1 MSSYKIAIVHDWLVN
16 YAGSERCVESFTNIW
31 PDADVFTL
39 VDFLNDEQRKIIL
52 KGKYAHTSFIQKLLF
67 ARKRHRYYL
76 PFFPMAIESL
86 DVSNFDI
93 VISSSHAVAKG
104 IKTNKNQIH
113 ISYVHSPMRYAWES
127 ADEYLKGFKGSVA
140 KLFINYL
147 RKWDLKS
154 AKNPNYMIAN
164 SEYIRERIKR
174 IYGIDVTV
182 IYPPVDTHLF
192 ETGEKEDFY
201 LIASRM
207 VPYKKIDLAVRAF
220 NKMQDKKLVV
230 IGDGPEMNKIKNI
243 AGKNIEILG
252 YQPFALLKDYLIKAR
267 AFVFTALE
275 DFGIIVVEAM
285 ACGTPVIAFGRGGAS
300 ETVIDNQTG
309 ILFGQQTEE
318 AIIDAVKRFENESYK
333 FNSKFIRE
341 HSEKF
346 SRATFE
352 KKFLEFVNYKA
363 EEFFNKK

>member
-1 MSSYKIAIVHDWLVN
+1 MSTYKIAIVHDWLVN

-31 PDADVFTL
+31 PDADIFTL

-52 KGKYAHTSFIQKLLF
+52 KGKYARTSFIQNLLF
-67 ARKRHRYYL
+67 AKHRHRYYL

-104 IKTNKNQIH
+104 IKTSKNQLH

-127 ADEYLKGFKGSVA
+127 ADEYLKGFKGTVA

-154 AKNPNYMIAN
+154 AKNPDYMIAN
-164 SEYIRERIKR
+164 SEYIRDRIKR
-174 IYGIDVTV
+174 IYGNDVTV

-220 NKMQDKKLVV
+220 NKMPDKKLIV

-243 AGKNIEILG
+243 AGKNTEILG
-252 YQPFALLKDYLIKAR
+252 YQPFAVLKDYLKKAR
-267 AFVFTALE
+267 AFVFTAVE
-275 DFGIIVVEAM
+275 DFGIIIVESM

-309 ILFGQQTEE
+309 ILFNQQTEE
-318 AIIDAVKRFENESYK
+318 SIIDAVNKFESVSDI
-333 FNSKFIRE
+333 FDSKFIRE

-352 KKFLEFVNYKA
+352 NKIREFVSQKSQ
-363 EEFFNKK
+363 EFFNVK

>member
-1 MSSYKIAIVHDWLVN
+1 MNKYRTAIVHDWLVN

-52 KGKYAHTSFIQKLLF
+52 KGKYAKTSFIQKLLF

-76 PFFPMAIESL
+76 PIFPMAIESL
-86 DVSNFDI
+86 DVSNYDI

-104 IKTNKNQIH
+104 VKTNKNQLH
-113 ISYVHSPMRYAWES
+113 ISYVYSPMRYAWES

-154 AKNPNYMIAN
+154 AQNPNYIIAI
-164 SEYIRERIKR
+164 SDYIKERIKR
-174 IYGIDVTV
+174 IYNIDVPV

-192 ETGEKEDFY
+192 EIGKKEDFY

-207 VPYKKIDLAVRAF
+207 VPYKKMDLAVKAF
-220 NKMQDKKLVV
+220 NKMPDKKLIV
-230 IGDGPEMNKIKNI
+230 IGDGPEMNKIKSF
-243 AGKNIEILG
+243 AGKNITLMG
-252 YQPFALLKDYLIKAR
+252 YQPFAVLKEKLMKAR
-267 AFVFTALE
+267 AFIFTAEE

-285 ACGTPVIAFGRGGAS
+285 ACGTPVIAFRKGGAS
-300 ETVIDNQTG
+300 ETVVHKETG
-309 ILFGQQTEE
+309 ILFDQQTEE
-318 AIIDAVKRFENESYK
+318 SLIDAVMQFDSEQYK
-333 FNSKFIRE
+333 FDNEKIRE
-341 HSEKF
+341 HSQKF
-346 SRATFE
+346 SRDAFE
-352 KKFLEFVNYKA
+352 KKFREFVDIKTK
-363 EEFFNKK
+363 EFFNTK